1 MVLLIKEV
9 IRMEEE
15 RVCGNTDC
23 SKTDCEGCK
32 EKERAQFRA
41 QMNPFSD
48 IKKVVAVMSG
58 KGGVGKSTVTASLA
72 VELARKG
79 HKVGI
84 LDADI
89 TGPSIPKMFGL
100 SGPAEDTEQG
110 LLPSLADNGVK
121 VMSLNLLMEDEEA
134 PVIWRGPVIANL
146 VKQFWTDVL
155 WGELDYLLVDMPPGT
170 GDVPLTV
177 FQSLPVDGAILVSSP
192 QSLVKMIVKKAYHMA
207 EKMDIPIVGI
217 VENYSYYT
225 CPDCGKRIA
234 VFGESRIEEAAG
246 EMQVPV
252 LGKLPI
258 NPEMAKAADEGK
270 ITEISCQPLADAAA
284 RLKQL

>member
-1 MVLLIKEV
+1 
-9 IRMEEE
+9 MEEE
-15 RVCGNTDC
+15 KVCGNTEC

-100 SGPAEDTEQG
+100 AGPAEDTEQG
-110 LLPSLADNGVK
+110 LLPSLAENGVK

-134 PVIWRGPVIANL
+134 PVIWRGPVIANI

-192 QSLVKMIVKKAYHMA
+192 QGLVKMIVKKAYHMA
-207 EKMDIPIVGI
+207 GKMDIPILGI

-225 CPDCGKRIA
+225 CTDCGKKMA

-246 EMQVPV
+246 EMHVPV

-258 NPEMAKAADEGK
+258 NPEMAKAADEGR
-270 ITEISCQPLADAAA
+270 ISEISCQTLADAAG
-284 RLKQL
+284 RLEQL